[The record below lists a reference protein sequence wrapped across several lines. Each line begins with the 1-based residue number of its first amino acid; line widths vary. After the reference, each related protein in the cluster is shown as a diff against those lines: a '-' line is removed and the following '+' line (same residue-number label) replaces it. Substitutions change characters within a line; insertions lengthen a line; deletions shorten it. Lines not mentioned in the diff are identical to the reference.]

1 MKFILDKYKRFPG
14 DVIVVPMVLGVI
26 LNTFFPQSLTIG
38 GFWTSTIQGT
48 GALVGMFMLCIGAT
62 INVKSTG
69 TAMKIGAVVISTKV
83 IMSIVLGLGVAFY
96 LNDNLFGLSSLAIIG
111 AISVANNALYSGIMS
126 TYGTDAE
133 NGAVCITTLSV
144 GPTVTMIVL
153 SSAGLAAIPIWTII
167 GSILPLV
174 LGMFLGA
181 TMPWVKQQLSNG
193 VTATTITV
201 GFALG
206 CGMSLSQLIEG
217 GLSGILLGLLTS
229 VVVGSVTILA
239 DKFTGGTGL
248 AGAAIS
254 STAASA
260 IAIPAAL
267 ALADPKF
274 EAISGIATAQI
285 ATSVILTAFLVPT
298 ITGLLAKKQEAK

>member
-1 MKFILDKYKRFPG
+1 MKLKYKRFPG

-26 LNTFFPQSLTIG
+26 LNTFFPEVLTIG

-48 GALVGMFMLCIGAT
+48 GALVGMFMLCVGAT
-62 INVKSTG
+62 INIKSTG
-69 TAMKIGAVVISTKV
+69 KAFKIGAVIISTKV
-83 IMSIVLGLGVAFY
+83 IMSIILGLGVAFY
-96 LNDNLFGLSSLAIIG
+96 FNDNFFGLSSLAIIG
-111 AISVANNALYSGIMS
+111 AISVANNALYSGIMA
-126 TYGTDAE
+126 TYGNEAE

-153 SSAGLAAIPIWTII
+153 SSAGLAAIPLMTIV
-167 GSILPLV
+167 GSILPLI
-174 LGMFLGA
+174 LGMILGSYI
-181 TMPWVKQQLSNG
+181 PWLKTQLSNG
-193 VTATTITV
+193 VTATTIVV

-206 CGMSLSQLIEG
+206 CGMSMTQLFEG
-217 GLSGILLGLLTS
+217 GLSGLLLGLLTAI
-229 VVVGSVTILA
+229 VVGGTTILA
-239 DKFTGGTGL
+239 DKITGGTGL

-285 ATSVILTAFLVPT
+285 ATSVILTAFLVPA
-298 ITGLLAKKQEAK
+298 ITGMLAKRKG